1 MAHDLNYDIKGKSVK
16 DFLELSSEDLQKMNY
31 SSLKKVGA
39 RLVSLSNHRIAR
51 LEKQNVDAR
60 DISKWAPQNKFSV
73 KGLNITQLQ
82 AQIRNMKNFLN
93 VKTTNIG
100 AFKKHK
106 EQVKD
111 FSGFE
116 NEDDREA
123 FYKAYSDYE
132 KSNKGFFK
140 EFKYEIKESIT
151 TEIKKGTNKIDK
163 LNVLGKVVNLTKNKY
178 INTPSDEEDKIDV
191 ISSFKMR

>member
-31 SSLKKVGA
+31 SSLKKLGA

-51 LEKQNVDAR
+51 LQKQNVDAR
-60 DISKWAPQNKFSV
+60 DISKWAPQNTFSV

-106 EQVKD
+106 KQVKD

-123 FYKAYSDYE
+123 FYEAYSDYE